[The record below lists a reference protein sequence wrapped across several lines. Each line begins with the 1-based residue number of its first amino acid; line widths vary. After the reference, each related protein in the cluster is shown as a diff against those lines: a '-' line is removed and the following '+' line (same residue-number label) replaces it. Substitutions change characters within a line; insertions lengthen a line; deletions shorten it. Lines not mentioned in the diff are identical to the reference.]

1 MKRILIMAVTFIIVA
16 APSIA
21 QVSIDRKV
29 DSLLSIMTLDEK
41 IGQMNQLH
49 PDIHDLETEIRSGK
63 VGSVLSVVGAEWM
76 NRLQKIAVEE
86 TRLGIP
92 LLNGRDVI
100 HGFRTI
106 FPIPLGQAASFNPE
120 IVREGAAIAAEEAY
134 YEGINWTFAPML
146 DISHDARWGRI
157 AESLGEDPLL
167 ASRMGVAMVE
177 GFQGTDPENISGIA
191 ACAKHFVGYGAAEG
205 GRDYNSTNIPERRL
219 RNLHLRPFKAVAD
232 VGVASLMTAFNDN
245 DGIPMTGNTR
255 LIRDILRQEWGWDG
269 MIVSDWESIRE
280 MIAHGY
286 CQNEKEAAYKAAIA
300 GVDVEMVSETYI
312 KNLKQMVEDGII
324 PMSLIDQSV
333 RNILRLKFRLGLF
346 DDPYWHPTDSPSSE
360 KALKAAQKAAEES
373 IILLKNS
380 DATLPLNISEIRT
393 IAVTGP
399 LADAPADQVGTW
411 VFDGDISRSI
421 TPIEAIR
428 EMYGDKVQI
437 IYDPILNYSR
447 EQLPADAKKR
457 IKRLSKADIIL
468 YFAGEEAIL
477 SGEAHCLSTI
487 SLQGGQE
494 ELSKMLKETGSQ
506 VISIIMAGRPVALKP
521 VLDNSDALLFA
532 FHPGSMAGPALTRTI
547 FGEISPSGKL
557 PVTFPVDEGQIPI
570 YYNHNSTGRPS
581 DGKEILM
588 HDIPLNAS
596 QTSLGNK
603 SYYLNSG
610 KDPLFAFGYGLSY
623 TSFEYS
629 GIKLSK
635 TEITPGE
642 DVEVTFTLTNT
653 GKMAGAEIVQ
663 CYIQDEFASVARPVR
678 ELADFKKIY
687 LQPGE
692 SLEVKMQIS
701 PSAMSFY
708 DINMNYSMEEGQ
720 FRVFVGKDSNAPL
733 AGTFRLIQTH
743 H

>member
-1 MKRILIMAVTFIIVA
+1 MKRILIMAVAFLIAA
-16 APSIA
+16 APSFA

-29 DSLLSIMTLDEK
+29 DSLLAIMTLDEK

-63 VGSVLSVVGAEWM
+63 VGSVLSVVGTEWM

-134 YEGINWTFAPML
+134 HEGINWTFAPML

-167 ASRMGVAMVE
+167 AGIMGAAMVE
-177 GFQGTDPENISGIA
+177 GFQGADPENISGIA

-232 VGVASLMTAFNDN
+232 AGVASLMTAFNDN

-280 MIAHGY
+280 MIAHGF
-286 CQNEKEAAYKAAIA
+286 CQNEVEAAYKAAVA

-312 KNLKQMVEDGII
+312 RNLKKMVEDGIV
-324 PMSLIDQSV
+324 PMSVIDQSV
-333 RNILRLKFRLGLF
+333 GNILRLKFRLGLF
-346 DDPYWHPTDSPSSE
+346 DNPYWKPAEAPSSE
-360 KALKAAQKAAEES
+360 KALKTAQKAAEES
-373 IILLKNS
+373 IILLKNTN
-380 DATLPLNISEIRT
+380 AALPLNAYEIRSV
-393 IAVTGP
+393 AVTGP
-399 LADAPADQVGTW
+399 LADAPADQIGTW
-411 VFDGDISRSI
+411 VFDGDVTRSV

-428 EMYGDKVQI
+428 AMYGDKVEI

-447 EQLPADAKKR
+447 ETLPSDAEKR
-457 IKRLSKADIIL
+457 IRKLAKADVIL

-477 SGEAHCLSTI
+477 SGEAHCLSSI

-494 ELSKMLKETGSQ
+494 QLGKLLKETGTK
-506 VISIIMAGRPVALKP
+506 VISIIMAGRPIALKP
-521 VLDNSDALLFA
+521 ILENSDAMLFA

-547 FGEISPSGKL
+547 FGEICPSGKL

-581 DGKEILM
+581 DGKEILL

-603 SYYLNSG
+603 SYYLDSG
-610 KDPLFAFGYGLSY
+610 KDPLFPFGYGMSY

-629 GIKLSK
+629 DIRLSK
-635 TEITPGE
+635 TEINPGE
-642 DVEVTFTLTNT
+642 SVEVTLTLKNT

-663 CYIQDEFASVARPVR
+663 CYIQDEFASAARPVR
-678 ELADFKKIY
+678 ELADFKKIF

-692 SLEVKMQIS
+692 SIEVKMQIS

-708 DINMNYSMEEGQ
+708 DINMNYSMEKGR
-720 FRVFVGKDSNAPL
+720 FKVFVGKDSNAPL
-733 AGTFRLIQTH
+733 AGTFRL
-743 H
+743 

>member
-1 MKRILIMAVTFIIVA
+1 MKRILIMAVASLIVT
-16 APSIA
+16 APAFA
-21 QVSIDRKV
+21 QVSMERKV

-49 PDIHDLETEIRSGK
+49 PDIHDLETEIRAGK
-63 VGSVLSVVGAEWM
+63 VGSVLSVVGTEWM

-134 YEGINWTFAPML
+134 HEGINWTFAPML

-167 ASRMGVAMVE
+167 AGRLGAAMVE
-177 GFQGTDPENISGIA
+177 GFQGGDPEHISGIA

-232 VGVASLMTAFNDN
+232 AGVASLMTAFNDN

-280 MIAHGY
+280 MIAHGF
-286 CQNEKEAAYKAAIA
+286 CQDEIEAAYKASIA

-312 KNLKQMVEDGII
+312 RNLKKMVEDGII
-324 PMSLIDQSV
+324 PMSIIDQAAG
-333 RNILRLKFRLGLF
+333 NILRLKFRLGLF
-346 DDPYWHPTDSPSSE
+346 DDPYWHPEDTPSVE

-380 DATLPLNISEIRT
+380 NATLPLNTSEIRT

-399 LADAPADQVGTW
+399 LADAPADQIGTW
-411 VFDGDISRSI
+411 VFDGDVSRSV
-421 TPIEAIR
+421 TPVEAIR
-428 EMYGDKVQI
+428 EMYGDRIEI
-437 IYDPILNYSR
+437 IYDPILDYSR
-447 EQLPADAKKR
+447 EQLPADARKRVKK
-457 IKRLSKADIIL
+457 LSKADMIL

-494 ELSKMLKETGSQ
+494 QLGKMLKETGAK

-521 VLDNSDALLFA
+521 VLENSDALLFA
-532 FHPGSMAGPALTRTI
+532 FHPGSMAGPALARTI
-547 FGEISPSGKL
+547 FGDVNPSGKL

-603 SYYLNSG
+603 SYYLDSG
-610 KDPLFAFGYGLSY
+610 KDPLFPFGYGMSY

-629 GIKLSK
+629 DIRLSK
-635 TEITPGE
+635 TEINPGE
-642 DVEVTFTLTNT
+642 SVEVTFTLKNT
-653 GKMAGAEIVQ
+653 GNMAGSETVQ
-663 CYIQDEFASVARPVR
+663 CYIQDEFASVARPIR
-678 ELADFKKIY
+678 ELADFKKIF

-692 SLEVKMQIS
+692 STEVKLQIS

-708 DINMNYSMEEGQ
+708 DINMNYSMEKGQ
-720 FRVFVGKDSNAPL
+720 FKVFVGKDSNAPL
-733 AGTFRLIQTH
+733 AGTFRL
-743 H
+743 

>member
-1 MKRILIMAVTFIIVA
+1 MKRILIMAVAFLIAA

-29 DSLLSIMTLDEK
+29 DSLLAIMTLDEK

-63 VGSVLSVVGAEWM
+63 VGSVLSVVGTEWM

-134 YEGINWTFAPML
+134 HEGINWTFAPML

-167 ASRMGVAMVE
+167 AGIMGAAMVE
-177 GFQGTDPENISGIA
+177 GFQGADPENISGIA

-232 VGVASLMTAFNDN
+232 AGVASLMTAFNDN

-280 MIAHGY
+280 MIAHGF
-286 CQNEKEAAYKAAIA
+286 CQDEVEAAYKAAVA

-312 KNLKQMVEDGII
+312 RNLKKMVEDGIV
-324 PMSLIDQSV
+324 PMSVIDQSV
-333 RNILRLKFRLGLF
+333 GNILRLKFRLGLF
-346 DDPYWHPTDSPSSE
+346 DNPYWQAAEAPSSE
-360 KALKAAQKAAEES
+360 KALKTAQKAAEES
-373 IILLKNS
+373 IILLKNTN
-380 DATLPLNISEIRT
+380 AALPLNASEIRSV
-393 IAVTGP
+393 AVTGP
-399 LADAPADQVGTW
+399 LADAPADQIGTW
-411 VFDGDISRSI
+411 VFDGDVTRSV

-428 EMYGDKVQI
+428 EMYGDKVEI

-447 EQLPADAKKR
+447 ETLPSDAEKR
-457 IKRLSKADIIL
+457 IRRLSKADVIL

-477 SGEAHCLSTI
+477 SGEAHCLSSI

-494 ELSKMLKETGSQ
+494 QLGKLLKETGTK
-506 VISIIMAGRPVALKP
+506 VISIIMAGRPIALKP
-521 VLDNSDALLFA
+521 ILENSDAMLFA

-547 FGEISPSGKL
+547 FGEICPSGKL

-581 DGKEILM
+581 DGKEILL

-603 SYYLNSG
+603 SYYLDSG
-610 KDPLFAFGYGLSY
+610 KDPLFPFGYGLSY

-629 GIKLSK
+629 DIRLSK
-635 TEITPGE
+635 TEINPGE
-642 DVEVTFTLTNT
+642 SVEVTLTLMNT
-653 GKMAGAEIVQ
+653 GEMAGAEIVQ
-663 CYIQDEFASVARPVR
+663 CYIQDEFASAARPVR
-678 ELADFKKIY
+678 ELADFKKIF

-692 SLEVKMQIS
+692 SIEVKMQIS

-708 DINMNYSMEEGQ
+708 DINMNYSMEKGR
-720 FRVFVGKDSNAPL
+720 FKVFVGKDSDAPL
-733 AGTFRLIQTH
+733 AGTFRL
-743 H
+743 

>member
-1 MKRILIMAVTFIIVA
+1 MKRILIMAVAFLIAA
-16 APSIA
+16 APSFA
-21 QVSIDRKV
+21 QASTDRKV
-29 DSLLSIMTLDEK
+29 DSLLAIMTLDEK

-63 VGSVLSVVGAEWM
+63 VGSVLSVVGSEWM

-134 YEGINWTFAPML
+134 HEGINWTFAPML
-146 DISHDARWGRI
+146 DITHDARWGRI

-167 ASRMGVAMVE
+167 AGVMGAAMVE
-177 GFQGTDPENISGIA
+177 GFQGADPEDISGIA

-232 VGVASLMTAFNDN
+232 AGVASLMTAFNDN

-280 MIAHGY
+280 MIAHGF
-286 CQNEKEAAYKAAIA
+286 CQDEAEAAYKAAMA

-312 KNLKQMVEDGII
+312 RNLKKMVEDGIV
-324 PMSLIDQSV
+324 PMSVIDQSV
-333 RNILRLKFRLGLF
+333 GNILRLKFRLGLF
-346 DDPYWHPTDSPSSE
+346 DNPYWEPAEAPSVE
-360 KALKAAQKAAEES
+360 MALKTAQKAAEES
-373 IILLKNS
+373 IILLKNT
-380 DATLPLNISEIRT
+380 DATLPLNASEIRSV
-393 IAVTGP
+393 AVTGP
-399 LADAPADQVGTW
+399 LADAPADQIGTW
-411 VFDGDISRSI
+411 VFDGDVSRSV
-421 TPIEAIR
+421 TPVEAIR
-428 EMYGDKVQI
+428 EMYGDKVEI

-447 EQLPADAKKR
+447 EALPADAEKR
-457 IKRLSKADIIL
+457 IKKLAKADMIL

-477 SGEAHCLSTI
+477 SGEAHCLSAI

-494 ELSKMLKETGSQ
+494 QLGKLLKETGKK
-506 VISIIMAGRPVALKP
+506 VISIIMAGRPIALKP
-521 VLDNSDALLFA
+521 VLENSDAILFA

-581 DGKEILM
+581 DGKEILL

-603 SYYLNSG
+603 SYYLDSG
-610 KDPLFAFGYGLSY
+610 KDPLFPFGYGMSY

-629 GIKLSK
+629 DIRLSK
-635 TEITPGE
+635 TEINPGE
-642 DVEVTFTLTNT
+642 SVEVTLTLKNT
-653 GKMAGAEIVQ
+653 GERAGAEIVQ
-663 CYIQDEFASVARPVR
+663 CYIQDEFASAARPVR
-678 ELADFKKIY
+678 ELADFKKIF
-687 LQPGE
+687 LQQGE
-692 SLEVKMQIS
+692 SREVKMQIS

-708 DINMNYSMEEGQ
+708 DINMNYSMEKGR
-720 FRVFVGKDSNAPL
+720 FKVFVGKDSNAPL
-733 AGTFRLIQTH
+733 AGTFRL
-743 H
+743 